1 MWFSPAR
8 QSGRPRPRSRVNSE
22 TPSHLSQLTD
32 FAPRP
37 TAAREPLPYALQ
49 SGRLLR
55 SALLLLAAGS
65 GLSLLALL
73 VFHAQAAGATASA
86 LAMAALGLASLA
98 SRRAPEAWLP
108 TLFSLWAAVAALVVT
123 GSAVAMDWGPLSPV
137 LLLPPLLVLGTAAT
151 VGPRAAVGT
160 AAVSAACLLLLAWH
174 GSSLPV
180 AGPAAPQAGL
190 VLTLQLLALALGWVA
205 GLLLHNSQQRQ
216 TTIARQ
222 REARYRGLLAL
233 AADAYWELDAD
244 YRIAAAVQ
252 HDDESTQLTAQ
263 GGLGSVP
270 WRLPRFVCDPEVLDH
285 LLAELDARAAFRDLP
300 VGWQA
305 LDGRELR
312 FLISGE
318 PRFGERGQFTG
329 YWGVAR
335 DITAD
340 TAAREALLATET
352 RYHDLF
358 ARIPTPLV
366 LHRHGQII
374 EANPAALSLFNA
386 PDLTTLRASNLLSRY
401 EAGDSRERARRRL
414 EELDHMPVGTALP
427 VTDFRLQL
435 GNRLVWVRATGVRV
449 DSEGGPATL
458 AIYIDDTERRSAEDA
473 VRRSEA
479 MLSHL
484 VATSPDLIT
493 LTDLLTGRY
502 VMVNHA
508 FERVTGHATADAV
521 GRTSVDLGVWHND
534 EERQRFVALMQQ
546 QGSVSDL
553 PVRFV
558 KRGGEEFSLL
568 VSAARFAMDRREYMV
583 INGRDVT
590 ENERARLEREAI
602 LANASVGI
610 AVTLN
615 RRFVLANRH
624 FEALYGWDAGAI
636 IGQPGSVVWA
646 GEAEYAEVGFLVG
659 ERLQRGEAVEVERP
673 AQRRDGSSF
682 LARIRGR
689 AVDPA
694 RPTGSTVWIV
704 EDITE
709 RREFELALARA
720 RDDAE
725 AASRAKSAFLANTS
739 HELRTPLNG
748 IVGLAHLARQPA
760 LDEGRRQQYLEQIS
774 DSAQALADIISDIL
788 DLSKIEAGKLQLET
802 APFDLG
808 ELLMSLQRTWGPL
821 AAARGLVLGVDLS
834 AEVRGEVFGDAV
846 RLRQILTNYL
856 GNALKFTPSGS
867 VTLRAHRLADS
878 SATPVGSVVRL
889 EVHDTGDGIA
899 TDAQA
904 RLFEPFTQA
913 DDSTTRR
920 YGGTGLGLSI
930 CRELAALMGGQV
942 GLESTLG
949 QGSCF
954 WAELPL
960 PAAPGP
966 AVAAPLIVLP
976 PTVTAP
982 GVAAVAGA
990 LQGRRV
996 LMVEDNPVNMLI
1008 AVAMMEGWGLQV
1020 AQAHDGQ
1027 QALQAV
1033 QQAFDQGRP
1042 FDAVL
1047 MDVQMPNMSGHEATR
1062 ALRDTQAGC
1071 HLPIIALTAAAL
1083 VSERSAAMDAGM
1095 NDFLTKPV
1103 DAERLRS
1110 TLARWL
1116 LPVVG

>member
-1 MWFSPAR
+1 M
-8 QSGRPRPRSRVNSE
+8 NTE

-32 FAPRP
+32 FVPRP
-37 TAAREPLPYALQ
+37 SAAREPLPYALQ
-49 SGRLLR
+49 AGRLLR

-65 GLSLLALL
+65 GLCLLALL
-73 VFHAQAAGATASA
+73 VFHGHDSGAIGSA
-86 LAMAALGLASLA
+86 LAMAGLGLACLA
-98 SRRAPEAWLP
+98 SQRAPDGWLP
-108 TLFSLWAAVAALVVT
+108 TLFSLWAAVAVLVTT
-123 GSAVAMDWGPLSPV
+123 GSAVALGWGLLNPA
-137 LLLPPLLVLGTAAT
+137 LLLPPLLVLGTAAA
-151 VGPRAAVGT
+151 VGPRPALGVAAV
-160 AAVSAACLLLLAWH
+160 AATCLLMLAWQ
-174 GSSLPV
+174 GLPW
-180 AGPAAPQAGL
+180 PAAPAPRPGHVL
-190 VLTLQLLALALGWVA
+190 VLHLFALAVGWVA
-205 GLLLHNSQQRQ
+205 GLLLFNSLERHL
-216 TTIARQ
+216 TIARQ
-222 REARYRGLLAL
+222 RESRYRGLLAL
-233 AADAYWELDAD
+233 AADAYWELDSD
-244 YRIAAAVQ
+244 YRIAAAVY
-252 HDDESTQLTAQ
+252 HDDEASQLTAQ

-270 WRLPRFVCDPEVLDH
+270 WRLPRFVCDPEVLDQ
-285 LLAELDARAAFRDLP
+285 LLAELDARAPFRDLP
-300 VGWQA
+300 IGWQA

-312 FLISGE
+312 FLVSGE

-340 TAAREALLATET
+340 TAAHEALLATET
-352 RYHDLF
+352 RYHELF
-358 ARIPTPLV
+358 TRIPTPLV
-366 LHRHGQII
+366 LHRQGRIL
-374 EANPAALSLFNA
+374 EANPAALRLFDV
-386 PDLTTLRASNLLSRY
+386 PDLTTLRSSDLLSFY

-414 EELDHMPVGTALP
+414 DELEHLPPGAGLP
-427 VTDFRLQL
+427 VTDFRLRV
-435 GNRLVWVRATGVRV
+435 GDRTVWVRATGVRV
-449 DSEGGPATL
+449 ASEGGLATL
-458 AIYIDDTERRSAEDA
+458 AIYIDDTERRSAEEA

-493 LTDLLTGRY
+493 LTDLGTGRY

-508 FERVTGHATADAV
+508 FEAVTGHAAADAV
-521 GRTSVDLGVWHND
+521 GRTSLEMGVWQSE
-534 EERQRFVALMQQ
+534 EERQKFVALMQQ
-546 QGSVSDL
+546 QGRVSDL

-558 KRGGEEFSLL
+558 KRDGEEFSLL
-568 VSAARFAMDRREYMV
+568 VSAARFAMDRRDYMV

-590 ENERARLEREAI
+590 ENERARLEREVI

-610 AVTLN
+610 AVTSD

-624 FEALYGWDAGAI
+624 FEALYGWAPGEI
-636 IGQPGSVVWA
+636 IGQPGSAVWA
-646 GEAEYAEVGFLVG
+646 SEADYAEVGALVR
-659 ERLQRGEAVEVERP
+659 EPLQRGEAVEIERQ
-673 AQRRDGSSF
+673 ARRRDGSSF

-689 AVDPA
+689 AIDPA
-694 RPTGSTVWIV
+694 RPAHGGTVWIV

-760 LDEGRRQQYLEQIS
+760 LDDGRRQQYLEQIS
-774 DSAQALADIISDIL
+774 ESAQALADIISDIL

-802 APFDLG
+802 AAFDLG
-808 ELLMSLQRTWGPL
+808 ELLLSLQRTWGTL
-821 AAARGLVLGVDLS
+821 ATARGLVLNVEAPPD
-834 AEVRGEVFGDAV
+834 VRGLVFGDAV

-856 GNALKFTPSGS
+856 GNALKFTPAGS
-867 VTLRAHRLADS
+867 VTLRANRLAG
-878 SATPVGSVVRL
+878 AGAVVRL
-889 EVHDTGDGIA
+889 EVQDTGEGISA
-899 TDAQA
+899 DVQP

-913 DDSTTRR
+913 DESTTRR

-930 CRELAALMGGQV
+930 CRELAVLMGGRV
-942 GLESTLG
+942 GLDSSPG
-949 QGSCF
+949 KGSCF

-960 PAAPGP
+960 PAAP
-966 AVAAPLIVLP
+966 AAAAPLLP
-976 PTVTAP
+976 AP
-982 GVAAVAGA
+982 LSVSDVGPSSGE

-996 LMVEDNPVNMLI
+996 LMVEDNPVNMMI

-1020 AQAHDGQ
+1020 TQAHDGR
-1027 QALQAV
+1027 QALHAV
-1033 QQAFDQGRP
+1033 QQAFDTGQP

-1083 VSERSAAMDAGM
+1083 VSERSAALEAGM

-1116 LPVVG
+1116 LPVVS

>member
-1 MWFSPAR
+1 MFGGPAQ
-8 QSGRPRPRSRVNSE
+8 QSGSLRSPPPVNSE
-22 TPSHLSQLTD
+22 SPSHLSQLTD
-32 FAPRP
+32 FVPRLS
-37 TAAREPLPYALQ
+37 AAREPLPYALQ

-55 SALLLLAAGS
+55 SALQLLAAGCA
-65 GLSLLALL
+65 LSLLALL
-73 VFHAQAAGATASA
+73 VFHAPDTGAVGSA
-86 LAMAALGLASLA
+86 LAMAALGLACLA
-98 SRRAPEAWLP
+98 SLRAPESWLP
-108 TLFSLWAAVAALVVT
+108 TLFCLWAATAVLVIT
-123 GSAVAMDWGPLSPV
+123 GSAVALDWGLASPA
-137 LLLPPLLVLGTAAT
+137 LLLPPLLVLGTVAA
-151 VGPRAAVGT
+151 VGPRPALGIAAV
-160 AAVSAACLLLLAWH
+160 AAACLLLLAWH
-174 GSSLPV
+174 GSPLPDAPGASPR
-180 AGPAAPQAGL
+180 AGH
-190 VLTLQLLALALGWVA
+190 VLALHLFALALGWVA
-205 GLLLHNSQQRQ
+205 GLLLHNSQQRHL
-216 TTIARQ
+216 TIARQ
-222 REARYRGLLAL
+222 RETRYRGLLAL

-244 YRIAAAVQ
+244 YRIAAAMQ

-285 LLAELDARAAFRDLP
+285 LLAELDARAPFRDLP

-312 FLISGE
+312 FLVSGE

-335 DITAD
+335 NITAD
-340 TAAREALLATET
+340 TATREALLATET
-352 RYHDLF
+352 RYHELF

-366 LHRHGQII
+366 LHRQGQII
-374 EANPAALSLFNA
+374 EANPAALGLFNA
-386 PDLTTLRASNLLSRY
+386 PDLTTLRAGNLLDHY
-401 EAGDSRERARRRL
+401 ESGDSRERARRRL
-414 EELDHMPVGTALP
+414 EDLDHMPVGTALS
-427 VTDFRLQL
+427 VTDFRLQV
-435 GNRLVWVRATGVRV
+435 GDRLVWVRATGVRV

-458 AIYIDDTERRSAEDA
+458 SIYIDDTERRSAEEA

-493 LTDLLTGRY
+493 LTDMATGRY

-508 FERVTGHATADAV
+508 FERVTGHAAADAV
-521 GRTSVDLGVWHND
+521 GRTSLDLGVWHSG
-534 EERQRFVALMQQ
+534 EERQRFVTLMQQ

-558 KRGGEEFSLL
+558 KRSGDEFSLL

-610 AVTLN
+610 AVTSN
-615 RRFVLANRH
+615 RCFVLANRH
-624 FEALYGWDAGAI
+624 FEALYGWEAGEI
-636 IGQPGSVVWA
+636 IGQSGCVVWA
-646 GEAEYAEVGFLVG
+646 SEADYAEVGALVR
-659 ERLQRGEAVEVERP
+659 EPLQRGEAVEIERP
-673 AQRRDGSSF
+673 ARRRDGSSF
-682 LARIRGR
+682 LARIRVR
-689 AVDPA
+689 AVDPT
-694 RPTGSTVWIV
+694 RPAGSSTVWIV

-709 RREFELALARA
+709 RDEFERALARA
-720 RDDAE
+720 RDAAE

-760 LDEGRRQQYLEQIS
+760 LDDTRRQQYLDQIS
-774 DSAQALADIISDIL
+774 DSAQALADVISDIL

-808 ELLMSLQRTWGPL
+808 ELLQALQRTWGTL
-821 AAARGLVLGVDLS
+821 ATARGLVLAVDLDP
-834 AEVRGEVFGDAV
+834 AVRGPVFGDSV
-846 RLRQILTNYL
+846 RVRQILTNYL
-856 GNALKFTPSGS
+856 GNALKFTPAGS
-867 VTLRAHRLADS
+867 VTLRAHRLEEGA
-878 SATPVGSVVRL
+878 SAEPGPVVRL
-889 EVHDTGDGIA
+889 EVHDTGEGIA
-899 TDAQA
+899 ADAQT

-913 DDSTTRR
+913 DESTTRR

-930 CRELAALMGGQV
+930 CRELAVLMGGRV
-942 GLESTLG
+942 GLESVPG

-960 PAAPGP
+960 PAAP
-966 AVAAPLIVLP
+966 
-976 PTVTAP
+976 AP
-982 GVAAVAGA
+982 GPVALPLLAPMPIPTPAGV
-990 LQGRRV
+990 LLGRRV
-996 LMVEDNPVNMLI
+996 LMVEDNPVNMMI

-1020 AQAHDGQ
+1020 VQAHDGL

-1033 QQAFDQGRP
+1033 QQAFDAGQP

-1047 MDVQMPNMSGHEATR
+1047 MDVQMPNMSGHQATR

-1083 VSERSAAMDAGM
+1083 VSERSAAIDAGM

-1116 LPVVG
+1116 LPVVS